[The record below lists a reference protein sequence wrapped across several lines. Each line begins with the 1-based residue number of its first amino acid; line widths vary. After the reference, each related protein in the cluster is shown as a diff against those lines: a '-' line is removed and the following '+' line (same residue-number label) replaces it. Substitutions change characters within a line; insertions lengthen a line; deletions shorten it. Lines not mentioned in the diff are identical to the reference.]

1 MVVLHVQQT
10 KAGSVCL
17 VHRGK
22 FIWISGDVEKRE
34 NGWTVGEF
42 CDVNPPCNE

>member
-1 MVVLHVQQT
+1 MMQVKSIRRKRWLFCT
-10 KAGSVCL
+10 SNGAGPGSVCL

-34 NGWTVGEF
+34 M
-42 CDVNPPCNE
+42 D